1 MTSDVFAGR
10 SGTVTRDMGLFRKR
24 DDEQISA
31 LRAEV
36 RAVQE
41 QLERTEQ
48 GKVELESQLVRLE
61 ERNATLIYEVATVD
75 ELRKRL
81 DELSDRLGTPLEAP
95 SADPVDAPDGAPDRS
110 LSSGSAPPPPPLTAP
125 TISVDDSRI
134 DRIEE
139 RLAAL
144 DESRTEADEKLGE
157 IAAQTARIDD
167 RVTNISTELANQL
180 TELSTDIDY
189 VSQGLPTG
197 SGATPIDPE
206 VIEAKLQQRIDEEID
221 AKLGI
226 ELDEVRTSAERL
238 AMEQAR
244 YEIRFRQDLAELADR
259 IRRPARLDDRSDE
272 RPR

>member
-1 MTSDVFAGR
+1 
-10 SGTVTRDMGLFRKR
+10 MGLFRKR

-48 GKVELESQLVRLE
+48 GKVDLESQLVRLE

-81 DELSDRLGTPLEAP
+81 DELSDRLGTSLEAP
-95 SADPVDAPDGAPDRS
+95 PADSVDAPDGAPDPS
-110 LSSGSAPPPPPLTAP
+110 PSSAYAPPPPPPPPSLTAP
-125 TISVDDSRI
+125 TISVDDTRI

-144 DESRTEADEKLGE
+144 DDSRTEADEKLGE
-157 IAAQTARIDD
+157 IAAHAARIDD

-180 TELSTDIDY
+180 TELSSDIDY

-197 SGATPIDPE
+197 SGASPIDPE

-259 IRRPARLDDRSDE
+259 IRRPARLDERSDE